1 MISHLIISPSLCLP
15 HLVEMFSLVVLVGK
29 FGEPDIM
36 NEVNNVVLKAF
47 YRVLSAYFKEF
58 IQVMF

>member
-1 MISHLIISPSLCLP
+1 
-15 HLVEMFSLVVLVGK
+15 MFSLIVLVGK
-29 FGEPDIM
+29 IGQPDIM